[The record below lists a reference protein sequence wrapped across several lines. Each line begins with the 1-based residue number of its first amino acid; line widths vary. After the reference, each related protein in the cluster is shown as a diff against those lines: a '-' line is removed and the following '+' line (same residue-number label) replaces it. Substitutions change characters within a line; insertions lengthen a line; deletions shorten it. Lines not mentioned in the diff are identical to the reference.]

1 MAIVGIMCALVVG
14 GCLLA
19 IRLRRQELRRPLD
32 ATDKRLALIAL
43 VAGIVIVVLLMSGYF
58 P

>member
-1 MAIVGIMCALVVG
+1 MAIVGIMCALVG
-14 GCLLA
+14 AGCLLA

-32 ATDKRLALIAL
+32 ATDKRLALVAL
-43 VAGIVIVVLLMSGYF
+43 VACIVIVVLLMSGYL